1 MGPYSWAPNILAVYP
16 LKTTA
21 WADDRALV
29 VHGVQGSSFEVLGV

>member
-1 MGPYSWAPNILAVYP
+1 MGPYSWAPNTGCLP
-16 LKTTA
+16 SKTTA